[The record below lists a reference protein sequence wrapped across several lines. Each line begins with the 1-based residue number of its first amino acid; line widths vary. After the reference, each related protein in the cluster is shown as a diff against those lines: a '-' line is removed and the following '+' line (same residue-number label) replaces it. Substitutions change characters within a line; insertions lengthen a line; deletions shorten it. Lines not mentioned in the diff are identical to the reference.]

1 MISVKTRIDFVTNSS
16 SSSYIIAY
24 KQMPEIDKETLEK
37 YPFLAKFN
45 EMIKNLIT
53 SVSENYSYDES
64 VDVIENIK
72 DLEDYI
78 FDQYGYGD
86 LDTLDKLFAEDDW
99 VKELYN
105 ELKGYLNKGY
115 TVVLKDVSYYND
127 GVREML
133 WSLNDGENIIV
144 KSFN

>member
-1 MISVKTRIDFVTNSS
+1 MKIRNDFVTNSS
-16 SSSYIIAY
+16 SSSFIIAY
-24 KQMPEIDKETLEK
+24 KQMPEIDKETIKK
-37 YPFLAKFN
+37 YPFLAKYN
-45 EMIKNLIT
+45 KIIENILT
-53 SVSENYSYDES
+53 TVSEDYSYDES

-99 VKELYN
+99 AKELYD

-115 TVVLKDVSYYND
+115 TVVLKDVSYHNGD
-127 GVREML
+127 VREIL
-133 WSLNDGENIIV
+133 CSLNDGENIIV
-144 KSFN
+144 KCFK

>member
-1 MISVKTRIDFVTNSS
+1 MKIKEDFVTNSS
-16 SSSYIIAY
+16 SSSFIIAY
-24 KQMPEIDKETLEK
+24 KQMPEIDKETIKK
-37 YPFLAKFN
+37 YPFLTKYN
-45 EMIKNLIT
+45 EMIKNILTII
-53 SVSENYSYDES
+53 SEDYSYDES
-64 VDVIENIK
+64 VDVIKNIK

-78 FDQYGYGD
+78 FEQYGYGD

-115 TVVLKDVSYYND
+115 TVVLKDVSYHND